1 MHKKKGLQ
9 IAVTARRSTHW
20 KDYIVDS
27 RLKRVFLEDDINNP
41 QPIYSVVVSYVI
53 VNNLKQS
60 VLVQGH
66 ATMVSS

>member
-41 QPIYSVVVSYVI
+41 QPIYSVVVS
-53 VNNLKQS
+53 
-60 VLVQGH
+60 
-66 ATMVSS
+66 